1 MHGRITGDNI
11 LQTRLLST
19 PLGLFP
25 PFKSKSG
32 YPLSQYQGFWCS
44 PDFLEDIILSQE
56 GFKAEPND
64 IFVCSVP
71 KSDTESIAVG
81 MLTIIGESCAN
92 SFETIVI
99 SVCGPDS
106 GEASVDSAMAVI
118 RVNRYDTSTSPLL
131 SKISHDCIP
140 TLAKLTK
147 EPDSR
152 EPGIP
157 LVGTHTP
164 YTALPK
170 SILDSDC
177 KIVYICREPKD
188 AFVALYHFLAKRAP
202 KKNEFVSLE
211 EAFDLFCQGKSFYGP
226 YLDHVLGFWKA
237 SQARP
242 GKVLFP
248 KYEDMMKDTAPYV
261 KRLAEFMGYPFSL
274 EEEEAGAVQRIV
286 DLCGFENMSSLEVNK
301 SGLRKPHEV
310 KVENSFY
317 FRKGRIGDWKEY
329 LTPEMAERLDKMMEQ
344 KFAGTGLTF
353 LVSC

>member
-1 MHGRITGDNI
+1 MNN
-11 LQTRLLST
+11 LL
-19 PLGLFP
+19 
-25 PFKSKSG
+25 
-32 YPLSQYQGFWCS
+32 
-44 PDFLEDIILSQE
+44 
-56 GFKAEPND
+56 
-64 IFVCSVP
+64 
-71 KSDTESIAVG
+71 
-81 MLTIIGESCAN
+81 
-92 SFETIVI
+92 
-99 SVCGPDS
+99 
-106 GEASVDSAMAVI
+106 
-118 RVNRYDTSTSPLL
+118 NRYDTSTSPLL

-152 EPGIP
+152 EPGVP

-188 AFVALYHFLAKRAP
+188 AFVSLYHFLAKRAP
-202 KKNEFVSLE
+202 KKAEFVSLE
-211 EAFDLFCQGKSFYGP
+211 EAFDLFCQGKSVYGP

-242 GKVLFP
+242 GKVLFL

-286 DLCGFENMSSLEVNK
+286 DLCSFENMSSLEVNK